1 MQHNLVLQYTHNTSL
16 SLLDLAWVKEKDLND
31 KGLFLYLKLRSD
43 NVITLTQLM
52 CYGETLQAAAFPSY
66 HYSECC
72 VCSVG
77 N

>member
-1 MQHNLVLQYTHNTSL
+1 MQRNLVLQYTHNTSL
-16 SLLDLAWVKEKDLND
+16 SVLDLDWVKEKDPND
-31 KGLFLYLKLRSD
+31 KGFFLYLKLRSD
-43 NVITLTQLM
+43 NVITLTRLM

-66 HYSECC
+66 HYSECF